1 MKALTI
7 CQPYPHLILT
17 GEKPVENR
25 TWSTRFRGPLL
36 IHAGKS
42 RDWLDEGDEQRYP
55 LIFGAIVGM
64 VEMIDCMHVTTL
76 QRLNASLRHNHHVSG
91 PWCFVL
97 KNPVRFETPIPYKG
111 QQGFFEVPD
120 NIIPKY

>member
-25 TWSTRFRGPLL
+25 RWPTRFRGPLL

-42 RDWLDEGDEQRYP
+42 KDWLSEGDEARYP
-55 LIFGAIVGM
+55 LVFGAIVGM
-64 VEMIDCMHVTTL
+64 ADVIDCVHISAIQKRYPDL
-76 QRLNASLRHNHHVSG
+76 AGNEHVSG
-91 PWCFVL
+91 PYCFVL
-97 KNPVRFETPIPYKG
+97 ESPVRFERPIPYKG
-111 QQGFFEVPD
+111 QQGFFEIPD
-120 NIIPKY
+120 HIIPKY